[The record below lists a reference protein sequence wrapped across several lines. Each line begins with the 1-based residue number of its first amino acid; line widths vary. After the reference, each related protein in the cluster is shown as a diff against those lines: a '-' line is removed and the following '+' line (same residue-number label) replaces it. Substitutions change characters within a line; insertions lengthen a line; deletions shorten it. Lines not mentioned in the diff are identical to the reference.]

1 MLCIYGPFLQGA
13 GKHRSISSRVF
24 NAALWLQS
32 SDYGLRALND
42 LNDAS
47 VHTCSGSR
55 TVVVV
60 VVVVVV
66 DVVDVVVVLSLIHI

>member
-13 GKHRSISSRVF
+13 GKHVSISSRVF

-32 SDYGLRALND
+32 SDYGLRALNE

-47 VHTCSGSR
+47 VQTCRSSR
-55 TVVVV
+55 P
-60 VVVVVV
+60 VVVV
-66 DVVDVVVVLSLIHI
+66 DL

>member
-13 GKHRSISSRVF
+13 GKHVSISSRVF

-32 SDYGLRALND
+32 SDYGLRALNE

-47 VHTCSGSR
+47 VQTCSSSGSSR
-55 TVVVV
+55 PVVVG
-60 VVVVVV
+60 
-66 DVVDVVVVLSLIHI
+66 DL

>member
-13 GKHRSISSRVF
+13 GKHVSISSRVF

-32 SDYGLRALND
+32 SDYALRALNE

-47 VHTCSGSR
+47 VQTCSSSR
-55 TVVVV
+55 PVVE
-60 VVVVVV
+60 V
-66 DVVDVVVVLSLIHI
+66 DL